1 MPTREVYRV
10 NSGLPALE
18 TSVEGH
24 NGEKLCRRSATVA
37 DENFHT
43 GENSQ
48 PDRAM
53 KGFWEAMDE
62 EYLDYNQLSRGAIN
76 DIKSLDRKDPRFLQM
91 MLKKLQSHKENLDLS
106 SMGHR
111 VSSDEMIRE
120 EWLPIMP
127 DNAKENWLKVALD
140 PTPLWPQFEAFLEKQ
155 AEACRQ
161 RERWVWQDQLQS
173 ENALSVG
180 ARTTSQKNARQLTV
194 YSARISSAGITSIE
208 RVERSQRQMIPK
220 WSHIV

>member
-1 MPTREVYRV
+1 MSPGKFTGSIVDYLPWKRQWKATMGKSYVEEVQLLQMKTSIPGRTA
-10 NSGLPALE
+10 NLIGL
-18 TSVEGH
+18 VDI
-24 NGEKLCRRSATVA
+24 RS
-37 DENFHT
+37 
-43 GENSQ
+43 
-48 PDRAM
+48 M

-62 EYLDYNQLSRGAIN
+62 EYLDYNQLNRGAIN

-111 VSSDEMIRE
+111 VTSDEMIRE

-127 DNAKENWLKVALD
+127 ENAKEDWLKVALD

-161 RERWVWQDQLQS
+161 RERLG
-173 ENALSVG
+173 L
-180 ARTTSQKNARQLTV
+180 ARSAPARDCSKCGGKNH
-194 YSARISSAGITSIE
+194 
-208 RVERSQRQMIPK
+208 K
-220 WSHIV
+220 